1 MDAEPFALEA
11 DMKLRG
17 QISIEFPDEDYFAI
31 ADHKRRLE
39 DILAYIR
46 NSYPDATLAL
56 RERRERRALELSHAA
71 PRAATGALNSYA
83 QD

>member
-1 MDAEPFALEA
+1 MRGE

-17 QISIEFPDEDYFAI
+17 QISIEFPAEDYFAI

-39 DILAYIR
+39 DILSYIR
-46 NSYPDATLAL
+46 DSYPEATLAL
-56 RERRERRALELSHAA
+56 RERRERRALSLSHAQ
-71 PRAATGALNSYA
+71 PRAATGALNRYA

>member
-1 MDAEPFALEA
+1 
-11 DMKLRG
+11 MKLRG
-17 QISIEFPDEDYFAI
+17 QISVEFPADDYFAF

-39 DILAYIR
+39 DILSYIR

-56 RERRERRALELSHAA
+56 RERRQRRDLSLSHAA
-71 PRAATGALNSYA
+71 PRSVTGALNAYA